1 MEVNTGAFTAF
12 TEQVTALE
20 AEVAGLRHML
30 TSRDGSALVNLIEMG
45 KALRDAGPV
54 AGRPPRPAR
63 RPRPRY
69 LQVIGGGAS

>member
-20 AEVAGLRHML
+20 AEMAGLRHML

-45 KALRDAGPV
+45 KALRDAEL
-54 AGRPPRPAR
+54 AEEAARQRDR